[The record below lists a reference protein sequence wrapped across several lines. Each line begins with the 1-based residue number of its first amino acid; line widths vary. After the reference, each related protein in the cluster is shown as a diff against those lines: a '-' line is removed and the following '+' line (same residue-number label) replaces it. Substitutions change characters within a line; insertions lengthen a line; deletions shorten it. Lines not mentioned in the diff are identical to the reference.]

1 MSSTYSR
8 ARALERY
15 GDVLR
20 IGQVGP
26 RLGPYA
32 LTDDFGMKVALTM
45 VLKSLEPGRNADTVR
60 YDLAVAY
67 CLLEHVPCQHLLFGH
82 DDFR

>member
-1 MSSTYSR
+1 MYQVCTKYVPSMYISHVK
-8 ARALERY
+8 ERY
-15 GDVLR
+15 EDVLR

-60 YDLAVAY
+60 YDSAVAY
-67 CLLEHVPCQHLLFGH
+67 
-82 DDFR
+82 R

>member
-1 MSSTYSR
+1 MYQICTKYVPSMYISHVNK
-8 ARALERY
+8 ERY

-45 VLKSLEPGRNADTVR
+45 VLKSLEPGRNADT
-60 YDLAVAY
+60 A
-67 CLLEHVPCQHLLFGH
+67 QNSTI
-82 DDFR
+82 